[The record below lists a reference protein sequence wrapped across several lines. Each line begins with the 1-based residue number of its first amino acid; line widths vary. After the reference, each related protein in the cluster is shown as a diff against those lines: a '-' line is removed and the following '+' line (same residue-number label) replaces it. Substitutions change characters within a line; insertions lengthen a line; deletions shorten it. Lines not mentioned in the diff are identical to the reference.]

1 MPGDMSRARF
11 DSAQAQQ
18 YWREHYERRAAVDQ
32 DLDPDGLNNV
42 CHPGRPLWLNQY
54 YARFQEIVF
63 RRLLAH
69 VDADLGPSPKR
80 ALDVGCGAGRWCR
93 VLASHGYETTGVDL
107 QDELIR
113 QDRERLPGV
122 RFVCGSMQDFS
133 SEASFDLV
141 TTVTVLQHNPPDD
154 QDRMIS
160 NMRRLLRRGGQVLAL
175 ENIADQ
181 GVHVFTSSIDGWT
194 ARFEKAGFRRKRVH
208 RYDFSPFLRAD
219 RFVALGVR
227 RLVEAPAQLLRRGS
241 PSAPPGPPR
250 DPGAPVKAHGTPLRR
265 VARIARASALRVF
278 VAADSVVESVLVEA
292 NAPLPTIHCG
302 FQFEAI

>member
-1 MPGDMSRARF
+1 MSDARF

-18 YWREHYERRAAVDQ
+18 YWREHYGRRAAVDQ

-54 YARFQEIVF
+54 YARFQDIVF

-69 VDADLGPSPKR
+69 ADADLAASSKR

-107 QDELIR
+107 QEELIR
-113 QDRERLPGV
+113 RDRERLPGV

-133 SEASFDLV
+133 SEALFDLV
-141 TTVTVLQHNPPDD
+141 TTVTVLQHNPPDE

-160 NMRRLLRRGGQVLAL
+160 NMRRLLPCGGQVLAL

-181 GVHVFTSSIDGWT
+181 GVHVFTGSIDGWT
-194 ARFEKAGFRRKRVH
+194 SRFEKGGFRRKRVH
-208 RYDFSPFLRAD
+208 RYDFSPFLRAG
-219 RFVALGVR
+219 RFVAVGVR
-227 RLVEAPAQLLRRGS
+227 RLLQAPVQLLGRGT
-241 PSAPPGPPR
+241 PSGPPR
-250 DPGAPVKAHGTPLRR
+250 DPGAPLKAHGTPLRR
-265 VARIARASALRVF
+265 AARIARASALRVC